1 MTLESLLENIIGF
14 VAKTTYKVGKYAVLG
29 EKVEQSLGDRFSIGF
44 KGLLLVLC
52 IILTCTGIGATIS
65 IPIGYLI
72 YRSLVHKN
80 KFIGIGP
87 LFLNTAL
94 VSISI
99 FISIFI
105 LFRIIPN

>member
-14 VAKTTYKVGKYAVLG
+14 VAKTTYKVGKYVVLG
-29 EKVEQSLGDRFSIGF
+29 ESVEQSLGDRFSIGF

-52 IILTCTGIGATIS
+52 IIITCTGIGATIN
-65 IPIGYLI
+65 IPIGCFI

-80 KFIGIGP
+80 KFVGIGS
-87 LFLNTAL
+87 LLLNTTL
-94 VSISI
+94 VSMGI

-105 LFRIIPN
+105 LFSIIPS